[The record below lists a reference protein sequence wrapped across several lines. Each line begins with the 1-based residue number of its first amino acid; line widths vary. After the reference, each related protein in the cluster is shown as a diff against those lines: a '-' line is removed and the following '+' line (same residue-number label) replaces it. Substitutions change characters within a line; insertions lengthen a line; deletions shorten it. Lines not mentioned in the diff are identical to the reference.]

1 MKTEENNL
9 ILKAQGGDSEAE
21 NDLLKAYSP
30 LVKRI
35 ARSYYAIGAD
45 GDDLIQSGMIGLM
58 NAVRKFDVQNGTAS
72 FKTYAST
79 CIHNMIKTVL
89 RKQNTITKNNTPLSE
104 IIDLPSDINLERGY
118 EEKETERL
126 LTDAISS
133 VLNEREMNVLK
144 LYPSAMSYQEISD
157 KLGIEKK
164 KVDNTIYSFRKKIKK
179 LINRDELF

>member
-1 MKTEENNL
+1 
-9 ILKAQGGDSEAE
+9 
-21 NDLLKAYSP
+21 
-30 LVKRI
+30 
-35 ARSYYAIGAD
+35 
-45 GDDLIQSGMIGLM
+45 
-58 NAVRKFDVQNGTAS
+58 
-72 FKTYAST
+72 
-79 CIHNMIKTVL
+79 MIKTVL

-144 LYPSAMSYQEISD
+144 LYLSAMSYQEISD